1 MSPVT
6 THVEHR
12 FVKVILIS
20 VSLLA
25 MMHSRYQVQGA
36 VEPMSVSFSWLVI
49 IRYPGCAQVCCGLPI
64 LQSFDL
70 VIRPCESQ
78 AV

>member
-25 MMHSRYQVQGA
+25 MIIKLEGPLNRC
-36 VEPMSVSFSWLVI
+36 PFPSVGWLS
-49 IRYPGCAQVCCGLPI
+49 L
-64 LQSFDL
+64 DT
-70 VIRPCESQ
+70 Q
-78 AV
+78 AVLKSAAVIPSYSLSIL

>member
-36 VEPMSVSFSWLVI
+36 VEPMSVSFSWL
-49 IRYPGCAQVCCGLPI
+49 
-64 LQSFDL
+64 SSDT
-70 VIRPCESQ
+70 Q
-78 AV
+78 AVLKFAAVFPFYSLSIL